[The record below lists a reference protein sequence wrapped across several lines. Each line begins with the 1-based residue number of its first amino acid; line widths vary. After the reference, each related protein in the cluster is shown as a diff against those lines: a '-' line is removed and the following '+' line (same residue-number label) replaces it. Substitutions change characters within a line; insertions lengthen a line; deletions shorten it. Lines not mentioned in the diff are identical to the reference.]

1 MRSVEQQLKSWE
13 YFRLEPDEEEEEE
26 LETEDFD
33 PPDDWDG
40 TFPGGLLHD

>member
-13 YFRLEPDEEEEEE
+13 YFRLEPDEEEEG

-40 TFPGGLLHD
+40 TYPGVLIHD